1 MAKITNVMIKD
12 HNTLIINQEAK
23 PGDEIDL
30 LSINSVDTSI
40 LARRIKEGKD
50 EEFNRLLAET
60 KKSLRNELLNE
71 FNEKEQKYRLEIE
84 KQKNNAQS
92 MEREHQLKVEAAI
105 NSVRNEYL
113 AEITKLK
120 NQIES
125 YDKDKS
131 LAITQIESAYKE
143 EINNL
148 KSSKDLQTAELK
160 EQYEE
165 KLNQG
170 KLELALEKLE
180 YERKLQEKE
189 NELNKFKLS
198 KSSLSVKR
206 LGEELESWC
215 NNEYLD
221 YSQMGFSNCTWE
233 KDNTSVKE
241 EGEKKGTKADYIFR
255 VFANDELNPSEEL
268 SSVCCEM
275 KNEDPLST
283 TKKKNSDHYAKL
295 DKDRVKK
302 NCKYALLI
310 SELEWDQ
317 ENDVPVRKVNGYK
330 DMYVV
335 RPQYFI
341 TFLSI
346 VASLTLKF
354 KDLYLEKQKELMMFK
369 DSEEI
374 LNEFEEMKNNLLDKQ
389 LKYMENEI
397 LKINDAATKIKQQ
410 ADKIFESTEKIAV
423 SYLVSIKNK
432 IEGFNINKI
441 IKKINK
447 L

>member
-30 LSINSVDTSI
+30 LSINSIDTSI

-92 MEREHQLKVEAAI
+92 MEREHQLKVDAAI
-105 NSVRNEYL
+105 NNVRNEYL
-113 AEITKLK
+113 AEITKLR

-125 YDKDKS
+125 YDKDKA

-160 EQYEE
+160 EKYEE

-170 KLELALEKLE
+170 KLNLALEKLE

-346 VASLTLKF
+346 IASLTLKF

>member
-30 LSINSVDTSI
+30 LSINSIDTSI

-92 MEREHQLKVEAAI
+92 MEREHQLKVDAAI
-105 NSVRNEYL
+105 NNVRNEYL

-125 YDKDKS
+125 YDKDKALS
-131 LAITQIESAYKE
+131 ISQIESAYKE

-160 EQYEE
+160 EKYEE
-165 KLNQG
+165 ELNQSKLN
-170 KLELALEKLE
+170 LALEKLE

-346 VASLTLKF
+346 IASLTLKF

>member
-30 LSINSVDTSI
+30 LSINSIDTSI
-40 LARRIKEGKD
+40 LVRRIKEGKD

-92 MEREHQLKVEAAI
+92 LEREHQLKVDAAI
-105 NSVRNEYL
+105 NNVRNEYL

-125 YDKDKS
+125 YDKDKALS
-131 LAITQIESAYKE
+131 ISQIESAYKE

-160 EQYEE
+160 EKYEE
-165 KLNQG
+165 ELNQSKLN
-170 KLELALEKLE
+170 LALEKLE

-255 VFANDELNPSEEL
+255 VFANDDLNPSEEL

-354 KDLYLEKQKELMMFK
+354 KDLYLEKQKELMVFK

-374 LNEFEEMKNNLLDKQ
+374 LNEFEEMKDNLLDKQ